1 MKDNKPWYEKVSI
14 WITIVAGLCA
24 ILGISIFG
32 DKSLFKDNKSADSS
46 IDFENNEIEMGDQ
59 SAIIIGD
66 NNTFNYG
73 TPDSNSTQASDANK
87 FSVTASYDMNT
98 IQSSLTGIDVMI
110 NATTSLPAEHVTITA
125 VSDTKEYEPF
135 DMHGGT
141 CDWYFRANFYE
152 EDNYTITVTAYGS
165 DGAIASDEFIF
176 KY

>member
-14 WITIVAGLCA
+14 WITIIAGICA

-32 DKSLFKDNKSADSS
+32 DKSLFNNNTDETS

-73 TPDSNSTQASDANK
+73 TTDSNAIQPSGVDE
-87 FSVTASYDMNT
+87 FSVTATYDMNT
-98 IQSSLTGIDVMI
+98 FQSSSSGIDVMI

-141 CDWYFRANFYE
+141 CDWYFRANFFE
-152 EDNYTITVTAYGS
+152 EGNYTITVTAYDF
-165 DGAIASDEFIF
+165 DGAIESDEFTF